1 MAYRKVHIIKTIGD
15 ENQIFASAICRLFL
29 EKVGNFMKKRF
40 LSVVLALSM
49 ILGMVPLNASAAET
63 EAFAEPKVTGL
74 SVSIDGGDPIDLLG
88 EQPRVPMS
96 AGSKPVFTVT
106 FDNTELLNQVFVT
119 STKDNETKYLEAM
132 LQGGK
137 YVTDGY
143 FDSNDTN
150 YIPGT
155 ISVTYSKKAVKV
167 DESDSIGVDTLKT
180 QLTAQGVSSRNVK
193 TETDGT
199 ITAEIVLN
207 DTLSAMSDVYF
218 DAAVSEFEAG
228 AGIDQSELNKW
239 LGVYNKLEKLS
250 SFDLDGANGKKFTLY
265 LGDGKDFGDADT
277 YLVMVKDVTSNK
289 YTKTLLKKAAGK
301 LGLGDISDALSSA
314 NIVTKKLLEY
324 NAISKDTAALR
335 AEIEAHPTMTQQ
347 EKTEANE
354 KITTLDHD
362 KKLFLIGMTTVSMM
376 MTAAGGAPLMIT
388 ALMAGYS
395 SAAGYFW
402 DRRVG
407 MIKGCEPIENTFSE
421 SSDHGIG
428 WVALT
433 DDDLVYDQ
441 DQRINIIRITKNGQY
456 FLASSLGSA
465 IIEIGERDSDSPLD
479 VTICL
484 HGQHGHIELRSSNS
498 TLKVCDCK
506 YHENT
511 DGTFSG
517 GTGGV
522 SLNEGC
528 NFILESGQITSDIRS
543 NAGEVLI
550 NGGVLAYNSNQLG
563 CSIYSENG
571 GKVTVNRG
579 TVSGGI
585 CSNGGEVIINK
596 DAIIGVVDSPK
607 DSNGHIGTASLW
619 AVNSSVTING
629 GQLYNICNEFGEVI
643 INDVIL
649 SCSDP
654 YDSYPGIDNYHGT
667 VTVKDG
673 KIGRIINEGG
683 TINIHGGLMENY
695 AQGVWNYADGTV
707 NITGGEIKGIDGGE
721 GIKNGS
727 GGEITISGGRI
738 IGQGGIRNE
747 GAGKVN
753 FVINQNSDILID
765 GGVSDNI
772 STSIVAVEDYS
783 GGVTYYSSADAQG
796 VPMTIKQAATIDYTL
811 PYVRLVADGAISNPD
826 CQHSYTT
833 VTTSPTCTERGYTTY
848 TCSKCGHS
856 YQGDYTNAMG
866 HRFGEWIVIKEAT
879 STTSGTRERVCS
891 VCQHKET
898 DTIPATGTPSTPSG
912 GSTGGGSYTP
922 PSSTT
927 TTTTKNEDG
936 STTTKT
942 ENKTTGTVTETTK
955 NPDGS
960 QTVVETKKDGTVTTT
975 ETDKAGNKSETVAK
989 ADGSSVTKVDQKDG
1003 ATATVNIDTVGK
1015 VEAEVKLPEKAVTA
1029 AQDSN
1034 EAITLPIPEVKVT
1047 ASAETAPVVTVKTG
1061 SEKTVKVVIPTTEI
1075 TPGTVA
1081 VIVKAN
1087 GTEEVVKTSVATE
1100 DGLAV
1105 ALPDGTTVRIVDNS
1119 KKFTDVPADNWAA
1132 DAVSFSSARELFS
1145 GTSKDT
1151 FSPNTPMTRA
1161 MMMTILA
1168 RFDGEDTSGG
1178 NSWYEKGMDWA
1189 VANSI
1194 SDGRNPNSNITRE
1207 QLAVML
1213 WRYVGSPAS
1222 NGGLDGFSDADSIS
1236 AYAQE
1241 AMRWAVEN
1249 KIINGFGNGR
1259 LGPQS
1264 EATRA
1269 QVAQML
1275 KNFLENQ

>member
-1 MAYRKVHIIKTIGD
+1 MCTFLQIFHVLCCPQFIRKTTVFQYLQGNFSQPKCLCEKVHIIKTIGE
-15 ENQIFASAICRLFL
+15 ENQIFASGICRLFL

-63 EAFAEPKVTGL
+63 EVFAEPKVTGL

-88 EQPRVPMS
+88 EQPTVPMS
-96 AGSKPVFTVT
+96 GGSKPVFTVT

-119 STKDNETKYLEAM
+119 STKDNKTKYLEAT
-132 LQGGK
+132 LQNGK

-143 FDSNDTN
+143 FDPSDSN

-155 ISVTYSKKAVKV
+155 ISVTYSKKVAKV
-167 DESDSIGVDTLKT
+167 DESGNICGTNLSSVKA
-180 QLTAQGVSSRNVK
+180 QLTAQGISSRN
-193 TETDGT
+193 ETTDADGT
-199 ITAEIVLN
+199 VTAEIVLS
-207 DTLSAMSDVYF
+207 DTLSGMADVYF
-218 DAAVSEFEAG
+218 DAAVSEFTAG
-228 AGIDQSELNKW
+228 AGIDQSELNRW
-239 LGVYNKLEKLS
+239 LGVYQNLSKLS
-250 SFDLDGANGKKFTLY
+250 SYDLNGTDGKKFTLY
-265 LGDGKDFGDADT
+265 LGDGKDFGDIDT

-289 YTKTLLKKAAGK
+289 YIKTLLKKAKAADK
-301 LGLGDISDALSSA
+301 LGLDDISNALSSA
-314 NIVTKKLLEY
+314 NIVSKKLLEY

-335 AEIEAHPTMTQQ
+335 EEIEAHPTMSQQ

-354 KITTLDHD
+354 KITALDHD
-362 KKLFLIGMTTVSMM
+362 KKLFMIGMTAVSMM

-395 SAAGYFW
+395 TAAGYFW

-407 MIKGCEPIENTFSE
+407 MIKGCDPVNNAFSNTPG
-421 SSDHGIG
+421 HGIPIKREYYNCIDSSG
-428 WVALT
+428 TYYIAEELWNSIQVSDMDNPAVDVTLCVHGYGKSTYEIRVNSGSTLHVWDCTYKGHEDSTESIQRHGDILVGGKGNLT
-433 DDDLVYDQ
+433 MS
-441 DQRINIIRITKNGQY
+441 NGV
-456 FLASSLGSA
+456 FKAVSCHDGSEA
-465 IIEIGERDSDSPLD
+465 VIDNGIIEDLLMVFSGSK
-479 VTICL
+479 VTIND
-484 HGQHGHIELRSSNS
+484 GQIG
-498 TLKVCDCK
+498 
-506 YHENT
+506 
-511 DGTFSG
+511 GTFL
-517 GTGGV
+517 TG
-522 SLNEGC
+522 L
-528 NFILESGQITSDIRS
+528 DIDDGF
-543 NAGEVLI
+543 AIV
-550 NGGVLAYNSNQLG
+550 
-563 CSIYSENG
+563 
-571 GKVTVNRG
+571 
-579 TVSGGI
+579 
-585 CSNGGEVIINK
+585 NGGEFK
-596 DAIIGVVDSPK
+596 
-607 DSNGHIGTASLW
+607 
-619 AVNSSVTING
+619 
-629 GQLYNICNEFGEVI
+629 
-643 INDVIL
+643 
-649 SCSDP
+649 
-654 YDSYPGIDNYHGT
+654 GIDNYQGT
-667 VTVKDG
+667 LTVNGG
-673 KIGRIINEGG
+673 KITGNGNYGLLNRGTAIITNG
-683 TINIHGGLMENY
+683 NIS
-695 AQGVWNYADGTV
+695 D
-707 NITGGEIKGIDGGE
+707 
-721 GIKNGS
+721 
-727 GGEITISGGRI
+727 
-738 IGQGGIRNE
+738 GIRTTDTDD
-747 GAGKVN
+747 
-753 FVINQNSDILID
+753 NSATTTLLID
-765 GGVSDNI
+765 GNTDIQVSGTQAFNVTPI
-772 STSIVAVEDYS
+772 IKASAGYT

-796 VPMTIKQAATIDYTL
+796 VPMTIEQAAKIDYTL

-856 YQGDYTNAMG
+856 YQGDYTNALG

-922 PSSTT
+922 PSSSTT

-936 STTTKT
+936 STTIKT

-1003 ATATVNIDTVGK
+1003 TTATVNIDTVGK

-1034 EAITLPIPEVKVT
+1034 ESITLPIPEVKVT

-1100 DGLAV
+1100 EGLTV
-1105 ALPDGTTVRIVDNS
+1105 ALPDGATVRIVDNS

-1161 MMMTILA
+1161 MMMTVLA
-1168 RFDGEDTSGG
+1168 RLDGEDTSGG
-1178 NSWYEKGMDWA
+1178 NSWYEKGMNWA
-1189 VANSI
+1189 VDNGI

-1207 QLAVML
+1207 QLTVML
-1213 WRYVGSPAS
+1213 WRYAGSPAS
-1222 NGGLDGFSDADSIS
+1222 NGRLDGFSDADSIS